1 MTTTTTRAPRK
12 AAKEKKAQA
21 EALHASITDQVD
33 ALRNTE
39 QWKRFLGFAQ
49 SFHAY
54 SLNNNLLLIL
64 SQRPDATTVAGFRA
78 WQAKG
83 RQVRKGEKGIRI
95 FGYRQQKL
103 VEEDENGDDI
113 EKTITRYPI
122 LTVFDIGQTDPI
134 DDADDNSSLTLPLV
148 GTDDFGIVDTLST
161 HLTGAGWRIEYQSLS
176 GGQSGYTAP
185 ETHLIVID
193 SRLSPEHTAK
203 TMIHET
209 AHIVLGH
216 IDDMTEYAQH
226 RGVMETEAESVAY
239 IVAGMHGIDTSAY
252 SIGYIAGWSNAN
264 TDLIKSTATRVLKA
278 AHTIAEI
285 LTPNNAEILTPNA
298 DGQNPNA

>member
-1 MTTTTTRAPRK
+1 MTNTTTRAPRK
-12 AAKEKKAQA
+12 TAEEKKAQA

-33 ALRNTE
+33 ALRNTD

-54 SLNNNLLLIL
+54 SLNNLLLIL

-83 RQVRKGEKGIRI
+83 RQVRKGETGIRI

-103 VEEDENGDDI
+103 IEEDENGDDI

-122 LTVFDIGQTDPI
+122 LTVFDIEQTDPI
-134 DDADDNSSLTLPLV
+134 EGADDISTLSSPLT
-148 GTDDFGIVDTLST
+148 GTDDFGIVDTLSN
-161 HLTGAGWRIEYQSLS
+161 HLTANGWKIEYQSLP

-193 SRLSPEHTAK
+193 DQLSAEHTAK

-209 AHIVLGH
+209 AHIVLRH
-216 IDDMTEYAQH
+216 IDDMTEHAQH
-226 RGVMETEAESVAY
+226 RGLMETEAESVAY
-239 IVAGMHGIDTSAY
+239 IVAGMLGIDTSSY

-264 TDLIKSTATRVLKA
+264 TDLIKSTAGRVLKT

-285 LTPNNAEILTPNA
+285 LTSDNDE
-298 DGQNPNA
+298 GQHLDA

>member
-1 MTTTTTRAPRK
+1 MTATITRAPRK
-12 AAKEKKAQA
+12 TAEEKKAQA
-21 EALHASITDQVD
+21 EALHASITDQVE
-33 ALRNTE
+33 ALTNTE

-54 SLNNNLLLIL
+54 SLNNLLLIL

-83 RQVRKGEKGIRI
+83 RQVRKGEKGIHL

-103 VEEDENGDDI
+103 IEEDENGDDV

-134 DDADDNSSLTLPLV
+134 EGGDNDSTLTQPLV
-148 GTDDFGIVDTLST
+148 GVDDFGIVDSLSSY
-161 HLTGAGWRIEYQSLS
+161 LTGAEWKIEYQSLP
-176 GGQSGYTAP
+176 GGQNGYTAP
-185 ETHLIVID
+185 ATHLIVID
-193 SRLSPEHTAK
+193 GRLSAEHTAK

-216 IDDMTEYAQH
+216 TDDMTEYVQH
-226 RGVMETEAESVAY
+226 RGLMETEAESVAY
-239 IVAGMHGIDTSAY
+239 IVAGMHGIDTSPY

-278 AHTIAEI
+278 THHRRDLYARRHRRIRSRRLIRE
-285 LTPNNAEILTPNA
+285 
-298 DGQNPNA
+298 